1 MTDRNAVVDQNRTV
15 FLGIARALFMNR
27 LHVLRLTEVVRHQ
40 IRPNEEGV
48 MLLPPELDEEM
59 RKQAFDFVLA
69 TFPDDFHLEL
79 HQVRSSWLNVQ

>member
-1 MTDRNAVVDQNRTV
+1 MHAWVLAV
-15 FLGIARALFMNR
+15 AKAMFMNR

-59 RKQAFDFVLA
+59 RKQAFDFVL
-69 TFPDDFHLEL
+69 TMMPEEFRVDLLQHR
-79 HQVRSSWLNVQ
+79 QQWLTVQ